1 MRDRCLEV
9 MDFATLGSSLSLR
22 SFTKLGSMVSVFGES
37 RFNDALSVLA
47 GTEPRRPIA

>member
-1 MRDRCLEV
+1 

-37 RFNDALSVLA
+37 RFNDALSVRA
-47 GTEPRRPIA
+47 AE